1 MLNAGKQQSAADGD
15 GCKHTILVKRG
26 REAVSYLMPAH
37 VDLGKAAFAN
47 LLVDGK
53 LAYIASSRAPGGT
66 ILPARHGFLCSVVDD
81 RKRARSVTARGLTRF
96 EGLC

>member
-1 MLNAGKQQSAADGD
+1 MNGDKQQSVAGDD
-15 GCKHTILVKRG
+15 GCKHTFLVKRG
-26 REAVSYLMPAH
+26 REEASYLMPAH

-53 LAYIASSRAPGGT
+53 LAYIAPTRAPGGT
-66 ILPARHGFLCSVVDD
+66 ILPARHGSLCSVVDD

-96 EGLC
+96 DGLC